1 MALLYCMLS
10 ASKCLLQETCT
21 SRTLVSGKKARW
33 PKLKATRPR
42 QWLYHFPLHFPT
54 RQMADSAT
62 ELIVAV
68 GTTNPTKINAVKE
81 VLPKV
86 FPQYKSYQVVGV
98 SVRPFAPL

>member
-1 MALLYCMLS
+1 
-10 ASKCLLQETCT
+10 
-21 SRTLVSGKKARW
+21 
-33 PKLKATRPR
+33 
-42 QWLYHFPLHFPT
+42 
-54 RQMADSAT
+54 MADSAT